1 MASYEPPAE
10 YPGYPGQP
18 PYGQPGEP
26 PYGQS
31 PYGQPPYGQGYGQP
45 GPPVGPWHPGTQLGL
60 PDGVVI
66 ASQGR
71 RVGAYFLAIP
81 LVFLTCGIGY
91 LVWGAIVWGKGTS
104 PALQVLGMRAWKPER
119 RGPAGWGDMAMRN
132 GLDWLISMVTCGISS
147 IVSFVMF
154 LSDEPLHR
162 TLGDRVGGTVIV
174 FDPQRRLG

>member
-1 MASYEPPAE
+1 MSSYEPPAE
-10 YPGYPGQP
+10 YPGYPSQP
-18 PYGQPGEP
+18 
-26 PYGQS
+26 
-31 PYGQPPYGQGYGQP
+31 GYGQP
-45 GPPVGPWHPGTQLGL
+45 AYGQPAYGQQPGYGYGPPAGPWHPGAQLGL

-81 LVFLTCGIGY
+81 LAFLTCGIGY
-91 LVWGAIVWGKGTS
+91 LIWGAIVWGKGTS

-119 RGPAGWGDMAMRN
+119 RGVAGWGDMAARN
-132 GLDWLISMVTCGISS
+132 GLDWLISMITCGISS

-162 TLGDRVGGTVIV
+162 TLADRVGGTVIV
-174 FDPQRRLG
+174 HDPHRRLG